1 MEKRVLWIKRGCVIL
16 LFFFVFIPHGCD
28 SAKRYAGTYVSVSE
42 GEPSQMETILE
53 LKEDDNGVWRTN
65 EKEVPFRWSV
75 KGKEIRLHTK
85 EGGVI
90 TGKISDDTITVT
102 LPGDKV
108 MTFKK
113 RLAY

>member
-1 MEKRVLWIKRGCVIL
+1 MKKRVLWIKRVWVIL
-16 LFFFVFIPHGCD
+16 LFLFVFIPHGCD
-28 SAKRYAGTYVSVSE
+28 SAKRYMGTYVAVSE

-53 LKEDDNGVWRTN
+53 LKGDDNGVWTTN
-65 EKEVPFRWSV
+65 EKEVPFRWSI
-75 KGKEIRLHTK
+75 KGEGIRLHTK

-90 TGKISDDTITVT
+90 TGKISDGIITVT

-113 RLAY
+113 RHAY

>member
-1 MEKRVLWIKRGCVIL
+1 MEKRVFWIKRGWVIL
-16 LFFFVFIPHGCD
+16 LFVFVFIPHGCD
-28 SAKRYAGTYVSVSE
+28 SAKRYVGTYVAVCE
-42 GEPSQMETILE
+42 GGPSRMETILE
-53 LKEDDNGVWRTN
+53 LKDDDNGVWTTN

-113 RLAY
+113 RRAY

>member
-1 MEKRVLWIKRGCVIL
+1 MEKRVLWIRRGCVVL

-90 TGKISDDTITVT
+90 TGKTADDTITIT
-102 LPGDKV
+102 LPGDKM

-113 RLAY
+113 RHTY

>member
-1 MEKRVLWIKRGCVIL
+1 
-16 LFFFVFIPHGCD
+16 
-28 SAKRYAGTYVSVSE
+28 
-42 GEPSQMETILE
+42 
-53 LKEDDNGVWRTN
+53 
-65 EKEVPFRWSV
+65 
-75 KGKEIRLHTK
+75 LHTK

>member
-1 MEKRVLWIKRGCVIL
+1 MAKKVIWIKRGWVIL
-16 LFFFVFIPHGCD
+16 LFLFVFIPQGCD
-28 SAKRYAGTYVSVSE
+28 STKRYVGTYVSVSE
-42 GEPSQMETILE
+42 GEPPQMETILA
-53 LKEDDNGVWRTN
+53 LKDDDNGVWTTN

-75 KGKEIRLHTK
+75 KGKAIRLHTK

-90 TGKISDDTITVT
+90 TGKISDDTIRVT

-113 RLAY
+113 RHAY